1 MEVKPDFRYRLAHRS
16 PFFYGWVIVGAAFL
30 GSFAGGGLQSF
41 TFGVFIK
48 PMSENLGWSRAAL
61 VGALTVRTYVSAAL
75 APIFGTVVDRY
86 GPRYL
91 MTASAVVGGVAALM
105 LTQVSEI
112 WQFYAVF
119 ALIGLAGGTGAG
131 ALVVQATVVK
141 WFVRLRGRAVAFST
155 MGNAAAGAV
164 LAPFI
169 GFIIATSGWENGWIV
184 MSVLFLAFLLP
195 VSFLMVRQPEDVGLL
210 PDGAKSQEEL
220 DATYQSR
227 AGRESAVSWRLKEAL
242 RTRALWLILLAQVV
256 GGAPVSSVV
265 LHEFSFVTDEGFN
278 TAVAAAVL
286 ATHAVAASLA
296 RLLWGFLV
304 ERYHVRYCLAASSTG
319 SAIGLIFLLGGL
331 HLGINSCT
339 IHLWRRLRHKRGR
352 TGGADL
358 SGDSQL
364 LWAGLRRHHTR
375 HANANNDD
383 FRGAGTGGGGA
394 GTRPDRDVFP
404 GLYLHAGHVLSL
416 GDDNLVCQAPHQS
429 RRTFRG
435 GRGCGLVFYIHVPLY
450 QDIVALWTDVVRRL

>member
-1 MEVKPDFRYRLAHRS
+1 MEAKPDIRYRLAHRT
-16 PFFYGWVIVGAAFL
+16 PFFYGWIIVGAAFL

-48 PMSENLGWSRAAL
+48 PMSEDMNWSRAAL

-91 MTASAVVGGVAALM
+91 MTASAVIGGIAALL
-105 LTQVSEI
+105 LTQVREI
-112 WQFYAVF
+112 WQFYAIF

-184 MSVLFLAFLLP
+184 MAVLFFVFLLP
-195 VSFLMVRQPEDVGLL
+195 VSFLMVRQPEDVGLF

-220 DATYQSR
+220 DATYQRR

-242 RTRALWLILLAQVV
+242 RTRALWIILLAQVV

-286 ATHAVAASLA
+286 STHAVAASLA

-304 ERYHVRYCLAASSTG
+304 ERYHVRYCLAASSSG
-319 SAIGLIFLLGGL
+319 SA
-331 HLGINSCT
+331 
-339 IHLWRRLRHKRGR
+339 
-352 TGGADL
+352 
-358 SGDSQL
+358 
-364 LWAGLRRHHTR
+364 
-375 HANANNDD
+375 
-383 FRGAGTGGGGA
+383 
-394 GTRPDRDVFP
+394 V
-404 GLYLHAGHVLSL
+404 
-416 GDDNLVCQAPHQS
+416 
-429 RRTFRG
+429 
-435 GRGCGLVFYIHVPLY
+435 GLVFLLSGLDWGITPLLFIFGVVY
-450 QDIVALWTDVVRRL
+450 GINVGGQAVLTSVVTANYFGRDFVGTIRGTLMPITTTSVALGPVAVGLVYDVMGTYFPAYIFMVGMFLVSATIILFAKPPTKAAEPSGEAAPAA

>member
-1 MEVKPDFRYRLAHRS
+1 MEVKQDIRYRLAHRS

-48 PMSENLGWSRAAL
+48 PMSEDLDWSRAAL

-75 APIFGTVVDRY
+75 GPIFGTVVDKY

-91 MTASAVVGGVAALM
+91 MVASAAIGGIGALLLTGVGEL
-105 LTQVSEI
+105 
-112 WQFYAVF
+112 WQFYAIF

-155 MGNAAAGAV
+155 MGNAAAGAA

-169 GFIIATSGWENGWIV
+169 GLIIAASSWQNGWIV
-184 MSVLFLAFLLP
+184 MAVLFLALLLP
-195 VSFLMVRQPEDVGLL
+195 VSFLMVRQPEDVGLF

-220 DATYQSR
+220 DATYRSR

-242 RTRALWLILLAQVV
+242 RTRALWLILLAQVI
-256 GGAPVSSVV
+256 GGAPVASVV
-265 LHEFSFVTDEGFN
+265 LHEFSFVTDEGFHK
-278 TAVAAAVL
+278 AVAGAVL
-286 ATHAVAASLA
+286 ATHAVSASLA

-319 SAIGLIFLLGGL
+319 SAIGLIFLLSGL
-331 HLGINSCT
+331 DWGFTPLLFIFGAVYGINVGGQAVLTSVVTANYFGRDFVGT
-339 IHLWRRLRHKRGR
+339 I
-352 TGGADL
+352 
-358 SGDSQL
+358 
-364 LWAGLRRHHTR
+364 
-375 HANANNDD
+375 
-383 FRGAGTGGGGA
+383 RGALMPITTSSVA
-394 GTRPDRDVFP
+394 
-404 GLYLHAGHVLSL
+404 L
-416 GDDNLVCQAPHQS
+416 GPVAV
-429 RRTFRG
+429 
-435 GRGCGLVFYIHVPLY
+435 GLVHDVMDTYFPAYIFMLGMFLVSAAIILFAKPPTK
-450 QDIVALWTDVVRRL
+450 AAEPSGTAAAA

>member
-41 TFGVFIK
+41 TFGVFLR
-48 PMSENLGWSRAAL
+48 PMSESLGWSVAAL

-75 APIFGTVVDRY
+75 APVFGTVVDKY

-91 MTASAVVGGVAALM
+91 MVASAAIGGIAALL
-105 LTQVSEI
+105 LTQVTEI

-141 WFVRLRGRAVAFST
+141 WFVRFRGRAVAFST

-169 GFIIATSGWENGWIV
+169 GLIIAASGWENGWIV
-184 MSVLFLAFLLP
+184 MAVLFLAFLLP
-195 VSFLMVRQPEDVGLL
+195 VSFLMVRQPEDVGLF
-210 PDGAKSQEEL
+210 PDGVKSQEEL

-242 RTRALWLILLAQVV
+242 RTRALWLILLAQVI
-256 GGAPVSSVV
+256 GGAPVASVV
-265 LHEFSFVTDEGFN
+265 IHEFNFVTSEGFN
-278 TAVAAAVL
+278 DAVALAVL
-286 ATHAVAASLA
+286 STHAVAASLA

-319 SAIGLIFLLGGL
+319 AAIGLVFLLGGL
-331 HLGINSCT
+331 HLGITPVLFIFGAVYGINVGGQAVLTSVVTANYFGRDFVGT
-339 IHLWRRLRHKRGR
+339 IRG
-352 TGGADL
+352 TMMPI
-358 SGDSQL
+358 
-364 LWAGLRRHHTR
+364 T
-375 HANANNDD
+375 
-383 FRGAGTGGGGA
+383 T
-394 GTRPDRDVFP
+394 T
-404 GLYLHAGHVLSL
+404 SL
-416 GDDNLVCQAPHQS
+416 ALGPVAV
-429 RRTFRG
+429 
-435 GRGCGLVFYIHVPLY
+435 GLVYDLMDTYFPAYIFMLGMFLVSASIILLAKPPTK
-450 QDIVALWTDVVRRL
+450 AAGPPGEAAAAA

>member
-1 MEVKPDFRYRLAHRS
+1 MEARPDFRYRLAHRS

-41 TFGVFIK
+41 TFGVFLK
-48 PMSENLGWSRAAL
+48 PMSESLGWSVAAL

-75 APIFGTVVDRY
+75 APVFGTVVDKY

-91 MTASAVVGGVAALM
+91 MVASAAIGGIAALF
-105 LTQVSEI
+105 LTQVTEI

-141 WFVRLRGRAVAFST
+141 WFVRFRGRAVAFST

-169 GFIIATSGWENGWIV
+169 GLIIAASGWENGWIV
-184 MSVLFLAFLLP
+184 MAVLFLAFLLP
-195 VSFLMVRQPEDVGLL
+195 VSFLMVRQPEDVGLF
-210 PDGAKSQEEL
+210 PDGVKSQEDL

-242 RTRALWLILLAQVV
+242 RTRALWLILLAQVI

-265 LHEFSFVTDEGFN
+265 IHEFNFVTSEGFKD
-278 TAVAAAVL
+278 AVALAVL
-286 ATHAVAASLA
+286 STHAVAASLA

-319 SAIGLIFLLGGL
+319 AAIGLVFLLGGL
-331 HLGINSCT
+331 HQGITPVLFIFGAVYGINVGGQAVLTSVVTANYFGRDFVGT
-339 IHLWRRLRHKRGR
+339 IRG
-352 TGGADL
+352 TL
-358 SGDSQL
+358 MPITTTS
-364 LWAGLRRHHTR
+364 
-375 HANANNDD
+375 
-383 FRGAGTGGGGA
+383 
-394 GTRPDRDVFP
+394 
-404 GLYLHAGHVLSL
+404 
-416 GDDNLVCQAPHQS
+416 
-429 RRTFRG
+429 
-435 GRGCGLVFYIHVPLY
+435 
-450 QDIVALWTDVVRRL
+450 VALGPVAVGRVYDVMGTYFPAYIVMLGMFLVSAAIILLAKPPTKAAGSSGEAAAAA